1 MEAKLY
7 RVVYRFVMSIA
18 HARRG
23 KRQQFS
29 DYTIVL
35 VYLWSVLHQRP
46 VNWACDPCNWPATL
60 ERPLPS
66 DTTMSRRLKSLGV
79 LQLLE
84 RVLTAAAELTP
95 VPPVKL
101 IDSKPL
107 LVGAYSKDR
116 GGFAST
122 RDAKRGR
129 LAANQMAR
137 GYRLH
142 ALSHGRVVRFWTLAP
157 MNQHDS
163 KVASRLL
170 DRLEGWGYAV
180 GDNAYDTNDLH
191 VLTAGRNHQLIAPAQ
206 PKSRHVRDPQHNNVH
221 RLHALDV
228 LASPLEFAGQPD
240 RFGVALYNQREAIES
255 GFGEMTMMGLDH
267 LPAWVRGPRRVAR
280 WTAGKILLYL
290 IRLAKKKGLM
300 T

>member
-7 RVVYRFVMSIA
+7 RIVYRFVMGIA
-18 HARRG
+18 HRRRG
-23 KRQQFS
+23 KGQQFS

-35 VYLWSVLHQRP
+35 VYLWSVLHDRP
-46 VNWACDPCNWPATL
+46 VCWACDRLNWPRTL
-60 ERPLPS
+60 ERSLPS
-66 DTTMSRRLKSLGV
+66 DTTMSRRLRSLGV

-84 RVLTAAAELTP
+84 RVLAAVADLMPT
-95 VPPVKL
+95 PPVKL

-116 GGFAST
+116 
-122 RDAKRGR
+122 DARRGR
-129 LAANQMAR
+129 LAACQMAR

-142 ALSHGRVVRFWTLAP
+142 ALSHGRAVRCWTLAP
-157 MNQHDS
+157 MNEHDAT
-163 KVASRLL
+163 VAPQLL
-170 DRLEGWGYAV
+170 DRLKGWGYTV
-180 GDNAYDTNDLH
+180 GDNAYDSNELH
-191 VLTAGRNHQLIAPAQ
+191 KLAATRNHQLIAPSRA
-206 PKSRHVRDPQHNNVH
+206 KVRHVRDAKHNTPQ
-221 RLHALDV
+221 RLRALDV
-228 LASPLEFAGQPD
+228 LASPLEFAGEPG

-255 GFGEMTMMGLDH
+255 GFGELAMMGLHH

-300 T
+300 A

>member
-7 RVVYRFVMSIA
+7 GVVYRFVMGIA
-18 HARRG
+18 HRRRG

-35 VYLWSVLHQRP
+35 VYLWSVLHDRP
-46 VNWACDPCNWPATL
+46 VRWACDRLNWPGAL
-60 ERPLPS
+60 DRPLPS
-66 DTTMSRRLKSLGV
+66 DTTMSRRLRSVGV

-84 RVLTAAAELTP
+84 RLLAAAADLTP
-95 VPPVKL
+95 QPPVKL

-116 GGFAST
+116 
-122 RDAKRGR
+122 DAKRGR
-129 LAANQMAR
+129 LAARQMAR

-142 ALSHGRVVRFWTLAP
+142 ALSHGRAVRFWTLAP
-157 MNQHDS
+157 MNEHDAT
-163 KVASRLL
+163 VAPQLL

-180 GDNAYDTNDLH
+180 GDNAYDSNELH
-191 VLTAGRNHQLIAPAQ
+191 RLAARRNHQLIAPARA
-206 PKSRHVRDPQHNNVH
+206 KVRHVRDRKHNTPQ

-255 GFGEMTMMGLDH
+255 GFGELTMMGLNH

-290 IRLAKKKGLM
+290 IRLAKKKGL
-300 T
+300 TA